1 MRKGNRIFHLTTWN
15 ILSVSSEFSSS
26 LSWHYSPTREGCSG
40 APRGR
45 HFPAAA
51 LPPKRWS
58 EDNRQRQSPQQP
70 ESQTHP
76 NARLAGLHRDT
87 RHFRRPGAQMSCQP
101 GHSWTASSPGPTTV
115 LTMGSKAT
123 PNRPPHKAMGR
134 RGKRSASS
142 HPISRHQDPSLW
154 ILSTCLLQWPCPHL
168 PCPVHPATGRPI

>member
-58 EDNRQRQSPQQP
+58 EDNRDSLLSSPSPKHTPTQGWQASTGTPDTSVGLVHKCPASRVIPGLPPVLAQP
-70 ESQTHP
+70 PCLLWEARPPQIDLPTRPWGGEESGQLPLTP
-76 NARLAGLHRDT
+76 SPDTKILH
-87 RHFRRPGAQMSCQP
+87 FGSCQLV
-101 GHSWTASSPGPTTV
+101 SSSDPF
-115 LTMGSKAT
+115 
-123 PNRPPHKAMGR
+123 
-134 RGKRSASS
+134 
-142 HPISRHQDPSLW
+142 PISPAQY
-154 ILSTCLLQWPCPHL
+154 T
-168 PCPVHPATGRPI
+168 PATGRPI